1 MDPNNEQ
8 AGGSDLKEWSA
19 LESSVIRALCLT
31 VNVAGSIVKDNIL
44 DTLTKDHFSLPI
56 NRGLFSALRELHHR
70 GEYVVLSNLEDELH
84 DLALEIPGDL
94 SLEDLFHGDP
104 PKAAEVKRTV
114 ERLRERIT
122 RGESPAPVGPPE
134 RQPGAPTISQ
144 AAPAASAGA
153 EAPPAP
159 AGRPADSQAPGRGS
173 SLTRIRPAPEAR
185 RRGPEPERQAKVG
198 PAAAEVAERKPRP
211 AGPAVLSSEGDEWP
225 TYLQAVAAQQGKILE
240 TGFAGLDEAAGGL
253 SPGLMLVV
261 DQDSGRSSD
270 FLKQL
275 ADQVAARSKVPC
287 LFVSRGLSKA
297 ALRARTLSRLSG
309 VPAKDIGKGRIKKGS
324 AEWEC
329 VEQQGRAAAEW
340 LKWIFIADAE
350 SEMDL
355 GQVRDTGRQLLESK
369 SATTCLVVV
378 DALDKI
384 ARPGE
389 SLQSVVAGLNEV
401 SEALDVLVIA
411 ATANKA
417 LLSEPGVDFL
427 ATLGEGRGGVE
438 LEVIRAEDSRP
449 ILVRFEYRPD
459 IHRFSEQPGS

>member
-1 MDPNNEQ
+1 MDANNEQ
-8 AGGSDLKEWSA
+8 AGASDPKEWPA
-19 LESSVIRALCLT
+19 LESSVVRALCLT

-56 NRGLFSALRELHHR
+56 NRGLFSALKGLHHR

-94 SLEDLFHGDP
+94 SLEDLFRGDP
-104 PKAAEVKRTV
+104 PKAAEVRKWV
-114 ERLRERIT
+114 ERLRERTT
-122 RGESPAPVGPPE
+122 RGESPAP
-134 RQPGAPTISQ
+134 APST
-144 AAPAASAGA
+144 GA

-159 AGRPADSQAPGRGS
+159 VGRPADSQAPGRSG

-185 RRGPEPERQAKVG
+185 RRGPEPERQPKVG
-198 PAAAEVAERKPRP
+198 PAAAEAAERKPRP
-211 AGPAVLSSEGDEWP
+211 GGPAVLSSEGDEWA
-225 TYLQAVAAQQGKILE
+225 TYLQAVVAQQGRILE
-240 TGFAGLDEAAGGL
+240 TGFAGLDEAVGGL
-253 SPGLMLVV
+253 SPGLMLVF
-261 DQDSGRSSD
+261 DQDSGRSGD

-275 ADQVAARSKVPC
+275 TDQIAARSKVPC
-287 LFVSRGLSKA
+287 LFVSRALSKA
-297 ALRARTLSRLSG
+297 ELRVRTLSRLSG

-324 AEWEC
+324 AEWKS

-340 LKWIFIADAE
+340 LQWIFIADDE

-355 GQVRDTGRQLLESK
+355 GQVQDTGRQLLESK
-369 SATTCLVVV
+369 NATTCLVVV

-384 ARPGE
+384 ARSGE
-389 SLQSVVAGLNEV
+389 PLQSVVAGLKEV

-411 ATANKA
+411 ATANKV

-459 IHRFSEQPGS
+459 IHRFTEQPGS

>member
-8 AGGSDLKEWSA
+8 AGGADLKEWPA
-19 LESSVIRALCLT
+19 LESSVVRALCLT

-44 DTLTKDHFSLPI
+44 DMLTKDHFSLPI
-56 NRGLFSALRELHHR
+56 NRGLFSALKELHHR

-94 SLEDLFHGDP
+94 SLEDLFRGEP
-104 PKAAEVKRTV
+104 PKAAEVKKWV
-114 ERLRERIT
+114 ERLRERTT
-122 RGESPAPVGPPE
+122 RGESPAP
-134 RQPGAPTISQ
+134 APSTE
-144 AAPAASAGA
+144 A

-159 AGRPADSQAPGRGS
+159 VGRPADSQAPGRSG
-173 SLTRIRPAPEAR
+173 SLTRIKPAPEAR
-185 RRGPEPERQAKVG
+185 RRGPEPERRAKAG
-198 PAAAEVAERKPRP
+198 PEAAERKPRP
-211 AGPAVLSSEGDEWP
+211 PAPGALSSEGDEWA
-225 TYLQAVAAQQGKILE
+225 TYLQAVVAQQGRILE

-261 DQDSGRSSD
+261 DQDSGRSGD

-275 ADQVAARSKVPC
+275 TDQIAARSKVPC
-287 LFVSRGLSKA
+287 LFVSRALSKA
-297 ALRARTLSRLSG
+297 ELRVRTLSRLSG
-309 VPAKDIGKGRIKKGS
+309 VPAKDIGRGRIKKGS
-324 AEWEC
+324 AEWES

-340 LKWIFIADAE
+340 LQWIFIADDE
-350 SEMDL
+350 SEIDL
-355 GQVRDTGRQLLESK
+355 GQVQDTGRQLLESK
-369 SATTCLVVV
+369 SATTCLVIV
-378 DALDKI
+378 DALDKT

-389 SLQSVVAGLNEV
+389 PLQKVVAGLKEV

-411 ATANKA
+411 GTANKA

-427 ATLGEGRGGVE
+427 ATLAEGSGGVQ

-459 IHRFSEQPGS
+459 IHRFTEQPGS

>member
-56 NRGLFSALRELHHR
+56 NRGLFSALKELHHR

-84 DLALEIPGDL
+84 DLALETPGDL

-104 PKAAEVKRTV
+104 PKAAEVKKWV
-114 ERLRERIT
+114 ERLRERT
-122 RGESPAPVGPPE
+122 ARGESPAPVAPPE
-134 RQPGAPTISQ
+134 RQPGA
-144 AAPAASAGA
+144 

-159 AGRPADSQAPGRGS
+159 VGRPADSQAPGRSG
-173 SLTRIRPAPEAR
+173 SLTRIRPAPETR
-185 RRGPEPERQAKVG
+185 RRGPEPERQVKAG
-198 PAAAEVAERKPRP
+198 PEAAERKPRP
-211 AGPAVLSSEGDEWP
+211 PAPGALSSEGDEWA
-225 TYLQAVAAQQGKILE
+225 TYLQAVVAQQGRILE

-261 DQDSGRSSD
+261 DQDSGRSGD

-297 ALRARTLSRLSG
+297 ELRVRTLSRLSG

-324 AEWEC
+324 AEWES

-369 SATTCLVVV
+369 SATTCLVVI
-378 DALDKI
+378 DALDKL
-384 ARPGE
+384 AGPGE
-389 SLQSVVAGLNEV
+389 PLQKVVAGLMEV
-401 SEALDVLVIA
+401 SEALDALVIA
-411 ATANKA
+411 ATANKG

-449 ILVRFEYRPD
+449 VLVRFEYRPD

>member
-8 AGGSDLKEWSA
+8 AGGADLKEWPA
-19 LESSVIRALCLT
+19 LESSVVRALCLT

-44 DTLTKDHFSLPI
+44 DMLTKDHFSLPI
-56 NRGLFSALRELHHR
+56 NRGLFSALKELHHR

-94 SLEDLFHGDP
+94 SLEDLFRGEP
-104 PKAAEVKRTV
+104 PKAAEVKKWV
-114 ERLRERIT
+114 ERLRERTT
-122 RGESPAPVGPPE
+122 RGESPAP
-134 RQPGAPTISQ
+134 APSTE
-144 AAPAASAGA
+144 A

-159 AGRPADSQAPGRGS
+159 VGRPADSQAPGRSG
-173 SLTRIRPAPEAR
+173 SLTRIKPAPEAR
-185 RRGPEPERQAKVG
+185 RRGPEPERRAKAG
-198 PAAAEVAERKPRP
+198 PEAAERKPRP
-211 AGPAVLSSEGDEWP
+211 PAPGVLSSEGDEWA
-225 TYLQAVAAQQGKILE
+225 TYLQAVVAQQGRILE

-261 DQDSGRSSD
+261 DQDSGRSGD

-275 ADQVAARSKVPC
+275 TDQIAARSKVPC
-287 LFVSRGLSKA
+287 LFVSRALSKA
-297 ALRARTLSRLSG
+297 ELRVRTLSRLSG
-309 VPAKDIGKGRIKKGS
+309 VPAKDIGRGRIKKGS
-324 AEWEC
+324 AEWES

-340 LKWIFIADAE
+340 LQWIFIADDE
-350 SEMDL
+350 SEIDL
-355 GQVRDTGRQLLESK
+355 GQVQDTGRQLLESK
-369 SATTCLVVV
+369 SATTCLVIV
-378 DALDKI
+378 DALDKT

-389 SLQSVVAGLNEV
+389 PLQKVVAGLKEV

-411 ATANKA
+411 GTANKA

-427 ATLGEGRGGVE
+427 ATLAEGSGGVQ

-459 IHRFSEQPGS
+459 IHRFTEQPGS

>member
-1 MDPNNEQ
+1 MDPDNEQ
-8 AGGSDLKEWSA
+8 AGGSDLKEWPA

-56 NRGLFSALRELHHR
+56 NRGLFSALKELHHR

-84 DLALEIPGDL
+84 DLALDIPGDL
-94 SLEDLFHGDP
+94 SLEDLFRGDP
-104 PKAAEVKRTV
+104 PKAAEVKKWV
-114 ERLRERIT
+114 ERLRERTT
-122 RGESPAPVGPPE
+122 RGESAAPAGPPE
-134 RQPGAPTISQ
+134 RQPAAPTISQ

-159 AGRPADSQAPGRGS
+159 AGRPAESQAPGRGS

-185 RRGPEPERQAKVG
+185 RRGPEPERQAKAG
-198 PAAAEVAERKPRP
+198 PEAAERKPRP
-211 AGPAVLSSEGDEWP
+211 AGPAVLSSEGDEWA
-225 TYLQAVAAQQGKILE
+225 TYLQAVVAQQGRILE

-253 SPGLMLVV
+253 SPGLMLVF
-261 DQDSGRSSD
+261 DQDPGRSGD

-297 ALRARTLSRLSG
+297 ELRVRTLSRLSG

-324 AEWEC
+324 AEWES

-340 LKWIFIADAE
+340 LRWIFIADAE

-384 ARPGE
+384 AGPGE
-389 SLQSVVAGLNEV
+389 PLQKVVAGLVEV

-438 LEVIRAEDSRP
+438 LEVTRAEDSRP

-459 IHRFSEQPGS
+459 IHRFTEQPGS